1 MAKKPYLN
9 LLRFLSLIILMIGF
23 LPQKSHAEDMLRL
36 HTTTSIHNSGLL
48 DYLFP
53 IIETQENFKIRAVIH
68 GTGQAIQAA
77 IAGDSDVIIT
87 HAPALEQKFVSSG
100 YGIKRHPFMSN
111 SFVILGVVSDP
122 AHIAGMESGSAA
134 FAKIAAGKFIF
145 ISRGDKSGTHLK
157 ELSLWQEADIDIETI
172 AQSGKWY
179 LETGSGMGNS
189 LNIAFER
196 RGYILSDYGTWLN
209 YRNKNRDHRVLLK
222 DIPEFH
228 NQYAVIAVNP
238 QKHPHVRHD
247 LAERLIAFLTST
259 QGKQLINDYK
269 INGSQVFF
277 SD

>member
-1 MAKKPYLN
+1 MARKFSRH
-9 LLRFLSLIILMIGF
+9 LLRFLSLMILMIGF
-23 LPQKSHAEDMLRL
+23 LPQESHAEDMLRL

-87 HAPALEQKFVSSG
+87 HAPALEQEFVRSG
-100 YGIKRHPFMSN
+100 YGIRRHPFMSN
-111 SFVILGVVSDP
+111 SFVILGVESDP
-122 AHIAGMESGSAA
+122 AQIAGMKSASEA
-134 FAKIAAGKFIF
+134 FAKIAAGKFTF

-157 ELSLWQEADIDIETI
+157 ELRLWQEADIDIKAI

-222 DIPEFH
+222 DISEFH

-247 LAERLIAFLTST
+247 LAERLIAFLTSA
-259 QGKQLINDYK
+259 QGKKLINEYK
-269 INGSQVFF
+269 INDSQVFF

>member
-1 MAKKPYLN
+1 
-9 LLRFLSLIILMIGF
+9 MIGF
-23 LPQKSHAEDMLRL
+23 LSQKSHSDDMLRL

-87 HAPALEQKFVSSG
+87 HAPALEQEFVNSG
-100 YGIKRHPFMSN
+100 FGIKRHPFMSN
-111 SFVILGVVSDP
+111 SFVILGVASDP
-122 AHIAGMESGSAA
+122 AQIAGMKSASEA
-134 FAKIAAGKFIF
+134 FAKIAAGKFTF

-157 ELSLWQEADIDIETI
+157 ELSLWQKADIDIKAI
-172 AQSGKWY
+172 ARTGKWY

-209 YRNKNRDHRVLLK
+209 YRNKNRDHQVLLK

-238 QKHPHVRHD
+238 KKHPHVRHD
-247 LAERLIAFLTST
+247 LAEKLIAFLTSA
-259 QGKQLINDYK
+259 QGKKLINDYK

-277 SD
+277 AD